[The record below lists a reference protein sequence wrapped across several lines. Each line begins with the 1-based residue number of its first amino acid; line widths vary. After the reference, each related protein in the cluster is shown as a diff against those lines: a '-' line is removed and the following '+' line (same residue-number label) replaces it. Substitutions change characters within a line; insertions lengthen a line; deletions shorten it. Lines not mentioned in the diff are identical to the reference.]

1 MRRFL
6 RVLAAGLGFGVIAL
20 PAAAGTHWVCGLS
33 DDSVRLVC
41 VADPETTAASSD
53 PAPAEPGTGKG
64 TVVHG
69 TRFPLDASDVYTVEL
84 WSPPDDA
91 QWLAQLARATICY
104 RSPGCSVSV
113 APVQGL
119 GATRPTAVAMR
130 SHRAQ
135 R

>member
-6 RVLAAGLGFGVIAL
+6 RVLAAGWGLAVCAV
-20 PAAAGTHWVCGLS
+20 PVSAGTHWLCGLS

-41 VADPETTAASSD
+41 VADPDATTASED
-53 PAPAEPGTGKG
+53 PVPMQAGVDKG
-64 TVVHG
+64 PVVRG
-69 TRFPLDASDVYTVEL
+69 TRFPLDASEVYTVDL

-119 GATRPTAVAMR
+119 DGSRPPVLAAR
-130 SHRAQ
+130 WR
-135 R
+135 

>member
-6 RVLAAGLGFGVIAL
+6 RVLAAGFGLGVVGL
-20 PAAAGTHWVCGLS
+20 PAAAGTHWLCGLS

-41 VADPETTAASSD
+41 VADPDAA
-53 PAPAEPGTGKG
+53 AEAEVLVPMQAGADQGA
-64 TVVHG
+64 VVRG
-69 TRFPLDASDVYTVEL
+69 TRFPLDARDVYTVEL

-119 GATRPTAVAMR
+119 DGSRQPVLAARWR
-130 SHRAQ
+130 
-135 R
+135 

>member
-6 RVLAAGLGFGVIAL
+6 RVLAAGFGLGVVVL
-20 PAAAGTHWVCGLS
+20 PAAAGTHWLRGLS

-41 VADPETTAASSD
+41 VADPDEAAATGD
-53 PAPAEPGTGKG
+53 LGPIQAGTDQSE
-64 TVVHG
+64 VVRG
-69 TRFPLDASDVYTVEL
+69 TRFPLDAGDVYTVEL

-91 QWLAQLARATICY
+91 QWLVQLARATICY

-119 GATRPTAVAMR
+119 DAPRQTAVATR
-130 SHRAQ
+130 SHWALR
-135 R
+135 